1 MNFMTPTATDTAR
14 PAVVVAHAADPS
26 IRAIYSQQ
34 LASRADVRFLADLGG
49 ADRTTRLQEARV
61 LVTFSPDRELGPSEL
76 EALAR
81 TPFVQCLAAGRDRFP
96 FELFATG
103 AVAFNPG
110 AAAGPIAEH
119 ALAMVLAAAKNLMP
133 RQRQLALGVFNQ
145 SEMNMRLDGGTA
157 AVLGLG
163 AIGSRV
169 ARLLQAFGMKVHGV
183 NRSGHT
189 RHLVDSC
196 VSLEN
201 LDAALDQA
209 DVFVIA
215 AELNAQTE
223 NAVGERQLRL
233 LKPDA
238 ILVNVSRAALVQQAA
253 LFSHLKQNPGFR
265 ACLDVWWTEPMHAGR
280 FALDYPF
287 LDLPNI
293 LGSPHNSPMVPGI
306 FADLA
311 LAAARNV
318 ARFLDGEA
326 PLHLGSSRM

>member
-1 MNFMTPTATDTAR
+1 MAPTVVDMAR
-14 PAVVVAHAADPS
+14 TSVLVSHAADPRS
-26 IRAIYSQQ
+26 RAIYLQELS
-34 LASRADVRFLADLGG
+34 SRSEVRFLADLTG
-49 ADRTTRLQEARV
+49 ADRTSHLHEARV
-61 LVTFSPDRELGPSEL
+61 LVTFSPDRELNAPEL
-76 EALAR
+76 QALAHI
-81 TPFVQCLAAGRDRFP
+81 PLVQCLAAGRDRFP

-145 SEMNMRLDGGTA
+145 SEMNTRLDGGTA
-157 AVLGLG
+157 VVLGLG

-169 ARLLQAFGMKVHGV
+169 ARLLQAFGMKIRGV

-189 RHLVDSC
+189 RHPVDLC
-196 VSLEN
+196 VSLEK
-201 LDAALDQA
+201 LDEALDQA
-209 DVFVIA
+209 DVLVIA

-223 NAVGERQLRL
+223 NAIGERQLRL
-233 LKPDA
+233 LQPDA
-238 ILVNVSRAALVQQAA
+238 ILVNVSRAALVQQAD
-253 LFSHLKQNPGFR
+253 LFLHLKTNPGFR
-265 ACLDVWWTEPMHAGR
+265 ACLDVWWTEPLHAGS
-280 FALDYPF
+280 FALDFPF
-287 LDLPNI
+287 LDLPNV

-306 FADLA
+306 FGDLA

-318 ARFLDGEA
+318 ARFLDGDV

>member
-1 MNFMTPTATDTAR
+1 MALTATDMTR
-14 PAVVVAHAADPS
+14 PVVVVAHAADSP
-26 IRAIYSQQ
+26 IRAIYSRE
-34 LASRADVRFLADLGG
+34 LSSRADVRFLADLEAG
-49 ADRTTRLQEARV
+49 DRTAHLQEARV
-61 LVTFSPDRELGPSEL
+61 LVTFSPDRELGASEL

-81 TPFVQCLAAGRDRFP
+81 TPFIQCLAAGRDRFP

-133 RQRQLALGVFNQ
+133 RHRQLALGEFNQ
-145 SEMNMRLDGGTA
+145 SGINTRLDGGTA

-169 ARLLQAFGMKVHGV
+169 ARLLQAFGMKVRGV

-189 RHLVDSC
+189 QHLVHLC
-196 VSLEN
+196 VSLED

-209 DVFVIA
+209 DVLVVA

-223 NAVGERQLRL
+223 NAIGERQLRL
-233 LKPDA
+233 LKPHA
-238 ILVNVSRAALVQQAA
+238 ILVNVSRAALVRQAA
-253 LFSHLKQNPGFR
+253 LFAHLKQNPGFR
-265 ACLDVWWTEPMHAGR
+265 ACLDVWWTEPMHAGK

-287 LDLPNI
+287 LDLPNV
-293 LGSPHNSPMVPGI
+293 LGSPHNSPMVAGI
-306 FADLA
+306 FGDLA
-311 LAAARNV
+311 RAAARNIT
-318 ARFLDGEA
+318 RFLDGEA
-326 PLHLGSSRM
+326 PLHVASSRL

>member
-1 MNFMTPTATDTAR
+1 MAL
-14 PAVVVAHAADPS
+14 PAVVVAHAADSP
-26 IRAIYSQQ
+26 IRAIYSQE
-34 LASRADVRFLADLGG
+34 LSARARVRFLADLGG
-49 ADRTTRLQEARV
+49 PERGARLREARV
-61 LVTFSPDRELGPSEL
+61 LVTVSPERELHAAEL

-81 TPFVQCLAAGRDRFP
+81 TPFVQCRAAGRDRFP
-96 FELFATG
+96 FELFTTG

-110 AAAGPIAEH
+110 AAAAPIAEH

-133 RQRQLALGVFNQ
+133 RHRQLVLGEFNQ
-145 SEMNMRLDGGTA
+145 SGVNTRLDGGTA

-169 ARLLQAFGMKVHGV
+169 ARLLQAFGMKVRGV

-189 RHLVDSC
+189 QHPVALC
-196 VSLEN
+196 VRLED
-201 LDAALDQA
+201 LDAALERA
-209 DVFVIA
+209 DVLVIA

-223 NAVGERQLRL
+223 NAIGERQLRL

-287 LDLPNI
+287 LDLPNV
-293 LGSPHNSPMVPGI
+293 LGSPHNSPMVAGI
-306 FADLA
+306 FGDLA
-311 LAAARNV
+311 RAAARNIT
-318 ARFLDGEA
+318 RFLDGEA
-326 PLHLGSSRM
+326 PLHVASSRM